1 MTTALTHTWYMTV
14 RHVRAIIRQPWYV
27 ALTLIQPIIWL
38 LLFGALFKKI
48 VEIPGFAS
56 TSYITFLTPGIV
68 VMSAVF
74 SGGWGGMGVIDDL
87 NRGVMDRFLVAPVSR
102 SSVLMGRVIQVGLAA
117 VLQSLI
123 MVGLALAVGA
133 HFPGVVAGLLVL
145 VVAAILLSMG
155 FGSLSNGLALLL
167 RREESVIAA
176 SNFILL
182 PLTFLSSAFLQ
193 QDLAPH
199 WIQDVAAYN
208 PVNWAIEAGRG
219 ALGANV
225 DWTMVLSH
233 LGYLLAFMVACAWLS
248 TRAFRSYR
256 RSV

>member
-1 MTTALTHTWYMTV
+1 MTTTLTHTWYMTV
-14 RHVRAIIRQPWYV
+14 RHVRALIRQPWYV

-48 VEIPGFAS
+48 VEIPGFAN

-68 VMSAVF
+68 VMSAMF

-102 SSVLMGRVIQVGLAA
+102 SSVLMGRVVQTGLTTII
-117 VLQSLI
+117 QSLI
-123 MVGLALAVGA
+123 MVGLAYAVGA
-133 HFPGVVAGLLVL
+133 SFPGGLSGVVILIVS
-145 VVAAILLSMG
+145 AILLSMG

-193 QDLAPH
+193 QDLAPR

-208 PVNWAIEAGRG
+208 PVNWAIEAGRS
-219 ALGANV
+219 ALGADA
-225 DWTMVLSH
+225 DWTMILTRV
-233 LGYLLAFMVACAWLS
+233 GYLVVFTVFCTWVS
-248 TRAFRSYR
+248 TRAFRSYQ

>member
-1 MTTALTHTWYMTV
+1 MMALEHTWYMTV
-14 RHVRAIIRQPWYV
+14 RHVRALIRQPWWV

-74 SGGWGGMGVIDDL
+74 SGGWGGMAVLDDL
-87 NRGVMDRFLVAPVSR
+87 DRGVLDRFLVAPVAR
-102 SSVLMGRVIQVGLAA
+102 SSLLMGRVVQTGLST
-117 VLQSLI
+117 VIQSLI
-123 MVGLALAVGA
+123 MVGLAFAVGA
-133 HFPGVVAGLLVL
+133 SFPGGLSGVL
-145 VVAAILLSMG
+145 ILIASAILLSTG

-193 QDLAPH
+193 QNLAPR

-208 PVNWAIEAGRG
+208 PVNWAIEAGRS
-219 ALGANV
+219 ALNANA
-225 DWTMVLSH
+225 DWSMILSRV
-233 LGYLLAFMVACAWLS
+233 GYLFAFTVVCTWLS
-248 TRAFRSYR
+248 TRAFRSYQ
-256 RSV
+256 RSI